1 MNQESV
7 NRFDSAAM
15 CTGKR
20 IRSLLL
26 ALPDNIK
33 SQAQEIR
40 LRCGRPVTVCGLFG
54 VVFVLDSGR
63 TSFIC
68 SDSVVKASITDIEEC
83 FSIVCGHSVHTHMN
97 GICAGFVTVSGGHR
111 VGLSGTAVCDRG
123 AVTGLRDVSSVNIRI
138 AREFKGIA
146 DAVFENI
153 RVNSKGGLIISG
165 PPSSGKTTVL
175 RDLARLL
182 GGEEGGY
189 ARTVIIDEREEIAAC
204 VNGVPGNDIGVTC
217 DVLSGYPKSEAVLI
231 ALRSMSPENI
241 IIDEIGSM
249 EEVKAV
255 EQGLNSGVRFILS
268 IHASSKEDFLS
279 RPQAVRLIQTG
290 AFSGVVFLGGAYAPS
305 TVREFITAGELIDK
319 TFRSS
324 FADCGIGAGR
334 VLCGNTC

>member
-20 IRSLLL
+20 IRALLL
-26 ALPDNIK
+26 GLPDNIK

-54 VVFVLDSGR
+54 VVFLLDSGR

-68 SDSVVKASITDIEEC
+68 SDSVVKASITDIEES
-83 FSIVCGHSVHTHMN
+83 FSIVCGHSVHTHLN

-153 RVNSKGGLIISG
+153 R
-165 PPSSGKTTVL
+165 
-175 RDLARLL
+175 
-182 GGEEGGY
+182 
-189 ARTVIIDEREEIAAC
+189 
-204 VNGVPGNDIGVTC
+204 
-217 DVLSGYPKSEAVLI
+217 
-231 ALRSMSPENI
+231 
-241 IIDEIGSM
+241 
-249 EEVKAV
+249 
-255 EQGLNSGVRFILS
+255 
-268 IHASSKEDFLS
+268 
-279 RPQAVRLIQTG
+279 
-290 AFSGVVFLGGAYAPS
+290 
-305 TVREFITAGELIDK
+305 
-319 TFRSS
+319 
-324 FADCGIGAGR
+324 
-334 VLCGNTC
+334 

>member
-1 MNQESV
+1 MNRESV
-7 NRFDSAAM
+7 NRFDSAAL

-26 ALPDNIK
+26 GLPECIK
-33 SQAQEIR
+33 AQSQEIR

-63 TSFIC
+63 SSFIC
-68 SDSVVKASITDIEEC
+68 SDSAVKASITDIEEC
-83 FSIVCGHSVHTHMN
+83 FSIVCGHSVHTHRS
-97 GICAGFVTVSGGHR
+97 GICQGYVTINGGHR

-123 AVTGLRDVSSVNIRI
+123 VVTGLRDVSSVNIRI
-138 AREFKGIA
+138 SREFKGIA
-146 DAVFENI
+146 DTVFENV
-153 RVNSKGGLIISG
+153 RMNSKGGLIIAG

-204 VNGVPGNDIGVTC
+204 VNGVPGNDIGATC

-249 EEVKAV
+249 DEVKAV

-279 RPQAVRLIQTG
+279 RPQALRLIQTG
-290 AFSGVVFLGGAYAPS
+290 AFSGVVFLGGADTPS
-305 TVREFITAGELIDK
+305 TIREYITAGELIDK
-319 TFRSS
+319 SFRSS
-324 FADCGIGAGR
+324 FADSSISDIRA
-334 VLCGNTC
+334 LCGSTG